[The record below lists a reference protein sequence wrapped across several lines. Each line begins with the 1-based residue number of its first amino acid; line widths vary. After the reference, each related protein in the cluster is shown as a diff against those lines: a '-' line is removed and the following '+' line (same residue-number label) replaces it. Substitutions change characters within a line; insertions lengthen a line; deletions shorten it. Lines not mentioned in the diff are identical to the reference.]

1 MLQSFGFEWTA
12 LSKQSRN
19 ACHSVGRPLNL
30 FVTDFGN
37 LARISTFE
45 AAVAPFQSSPDW
57 GLKLT
62 FPVEVLG
69 VEVIGVLICRNF
81 RVESMRTTAHVISS
95 VISLASAT
103 SCMTDSS
110 SFSSFTSSQI
120 SLSRLFKV
128 SSFYLS
134 VIFCCES
141 LSCSDG
147 AKLAIESS
155 TCARSLLD
163 MCTMTSADFPL
174 FLEYLSHCCPKI
186 RLEGP
191 CNEFIPF
198 SDLQQLA

>member
-1 MLQSFGFEWTA
+1 M
-12 LSKQSRN
+12 N
-19 ACHSVGRPLNL
+19 ACHSVGLPLNL

-103 SCMTDSS
+103 SCTIDSS
-110 SFSSFTSSQI
+110 SFSSSTSSQI

-141 LSCSDG
+141 LSCSDS